1 MTCKHIFGTC
11 QNWSF
16 GPFHHSSIEVLQ
28 IAQLLALVFFPSF
41 SSERKSERIERKF
54 KTENPN
60 HCKTT
65 VEIGLKAEDLKWKT
79 FCQ

>member
-1 MTCKHIFGTC
+1 LAIW

-16 GPFHHSSIEVLQ
+16 GPFYHSRIEVLQ
-28 IAQLLALVFFPSF
+28 IAHLLALV
-41 SSERKSERIERKF
+41 SERKSKIERKF
-54 KTENPN
+54 KTKNPD